1 MKYIVAIIQPGK
13 LTAVH
18 EAMLEIGI
26 SGMTVTEVQGYGR
39 QKGKSEIYRGAEY
52 TVDFLPKVKIELAVS
67 AEMASKAV
75 EAIKEA
81 STTGKIGD
89 GKIFTFDLQDAVRIR
104 TSEKVRTLSDAL
116 WTPNGRKVLVLTGLM
131 LLRSLADVWTIRALL
146 WMAQVQVRE
155 IKDQESWRGT
165 GELG

>member
-18 EAMLEIGI
+18 DALLEIDI

-52 TVDFLPKVKIELAVS
+52 TVHFLPKVKIELAVP
-67 AEMASKAV
+67 AELAGKAV
-75 EAIKEA
+75 EVITGATA
-81 STTGKIGD
+81 TGKIGD

-104 TSEKVRTLSDAL
+104 TSETGVGAL
-116 WTPNGRKVLVLTGLM
+116 
-131 LLRSLADVWTIRALL
+131 
-146 WMAQVQVRE
+146 
-155 IKDQESWRGT
+155 
-165 GELG
+165 